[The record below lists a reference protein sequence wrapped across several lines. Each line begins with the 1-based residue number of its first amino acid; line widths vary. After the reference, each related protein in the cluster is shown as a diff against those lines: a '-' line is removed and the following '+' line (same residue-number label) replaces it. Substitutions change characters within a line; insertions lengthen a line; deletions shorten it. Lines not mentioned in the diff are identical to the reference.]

1 MTYFVYLR
9 SKVNIDYGHGS
20 NTYKCYN
27 AIRNDFYWGKGH
39 KDINQ
44 IKWKDRYH
52 SNREQIEHTIFYK
65 HFLKRIKRSCALIMY
80 KTF

>member
-20 NTYKCYN
+20 NTYECYK

-65 HFLKRIKRSCALIMY
+65 HFLKRIKRSCSLIMQ

>member
-65 HFLKRIKRSCALIMY
+65 QFLKRTKRSCALIIQ

>member
-52 SNREQIEHTIFYK
+52 SNREQIEPTIFYK
-65 HFLKRIKRSCALIMY
+65 HFLKRIKRSCALIM
-80 KTF
+80 